1 MRKVILLFL
10 FIISQAN
17 ILVAQEIDT
26 LPYRLVGGDVL
37 PYHFFKEQVVLLAD
51 IGFNSAPFAIKDNYS
66 LGVKKIKYRNNIRP
80 TLGIGVSHKWF
91 GIRVGLTLPLNVLDE
106 NKFGNS
112 NYFDITVKANIK
124 KTFCSFSF
132 RNYQGYAVKGAY
144 QFNDSI
150 SQDTPN
156 AIMPLL
162 RSTSLSTNVWYFRDD
177 SFKMQAFQGKTAH
190 FTRESKT
197 WYLKGSLNFFRVSN
211 ESATIIP
218 SELTDTTDRKNAQ
231 RIGAIDLG
239 IIPGYAYGNR
249 INNWQYGIFLGLGGV
264 IQSKYYTKDGN
275 TRSFLGLAPR
285 VDFKISGGYSQS
297 NFFILLISDFDIKSL
312 KIQSLN
318 YNQTY
323 YNVRIMSGFR
333 LQTKKPRK
341 RDS

>member
-1 MRKVILLFL
+1 MKKNIYVFLLITCQVTF
-10 FIISQAN
+10 A
-17 ILVAQEIDT
+17 VAQESDT
-26 LPYRLVGGDVL
+26 MNYEL
-37 PYHFFKEQVVLLAD
+37 FKKRVVLFSDL
-51 IGFNSAPFAIKDNYS
+51 GFNSAPFAIKDNYS
-66 LGVKKIKYRNNIRP
+66 LGVEKIKYRNNIKP

-91 GIRVGLTLPLNVLDE
+91 GIRIGLTLPLNILDE
-106 NKFGNS
+106 NKFGNT
-112 NYFDITVKANIK
+112 NYFDVAVKVNIK
-124 KTFCSFSF
+124 KTFCNLSF

-144 QFNDSI
+144 KFNDSL

-156 AIMPLL
+156 AIMPLIH
-162 RSTSLSTNVWYFRDD
+162 STSLSANVWCFRDD

-190 FTRESKT
+190 FTGESKT

-211 ESATIIP
+211 ESGTIIP
-218 SELTDTTDRKNAQ
+218 TELTDITDRKNAQ
-231 RIGAIDLG
+231 KIGAIDLG

-249 INNWQYGIFLGLGGV
+249 MNNWQYGFFVGLGGV
-264 IQSKYYTKDGN
+264 LQSKYYTKDGT

-312 KIQSLN
+312 KIQGMN

-333 LQTKKPRK
+333 LHTKKSRK

>member
-1 MRKVILLFL
+1 MKKNIYVFLLITCQVTF
-10 FIISQAN
+10 A
-17 ILVAQEIDT
+17 VAQESDT
-26 LPYRLVGGDVL
+26 MNYEL
-37 PYHFFKEQVVLLAD
+37 FKKRVVLFSDL
-51 IGFNSAPFAIKDNYS
+51 GFNSAPFAIKDNYS
-66 LGVKKIKYRNNIRP
+66 LGVEKIKYRNNIKP

-91 GIRVGLTLPLNVLDE
+91 GIRIGLTLPLNILDE
-106 NKFGNS
+106 NKFGNT
-112 NYFDITVKANIK
+112 NYFDVAVKVNIK
-124 KTFCSFSF
+124 KTFCNLSF

-144 QFNDSI
+144 KFNDSLN
-150 SQDTPN
+150 QDTPN
-156 AIMPLL
+156 AIMPLIH
-162 RSTSLSTNVWYFRDD
+162 STSLSANVWYFRDD

-190 FTRESKT
+190 FTGESKT

-211 ESATIIP
+211 ESGTIIP
-218 SELTDTTDRKNAQ
+218 TELTDITDRKNAQ
-231 RIGAIDLG
+231 KIGAIDLG

-249 INNWQYGIFLGLGGV
+249 MNNWQYGFFVGLGGV
-264 IQSKYYTKDGN
+264 LQSKYYTKDGT

-312 KIQSLN
+312 KIQGMN

-333 LQTKKPRK
+333 LQTKKSRK